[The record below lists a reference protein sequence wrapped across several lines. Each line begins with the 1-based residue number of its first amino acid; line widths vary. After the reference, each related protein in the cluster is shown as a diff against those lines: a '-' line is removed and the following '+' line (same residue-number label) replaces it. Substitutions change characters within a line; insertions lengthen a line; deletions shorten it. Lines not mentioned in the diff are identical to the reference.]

1 MNKSPLGPRLKAVAE
16 LVSSGAILADV
27 GTDHGYLPIY
37 LLECGKIERAVLSD
51 INSGPLEKAKVNVKL
66 HNLEGRVEFRL
77 TNGAKELADLGVT
90 DYAICGMGGELIAEI
105 ISAAPCL
112 KAPGVSLILQPM
124 SRPEAVRRY
133 LWESG
138 FIVTDEVYSAEDGK
152 LYLCIRAEF
161 ADEKKSFTTAEEFF
175 GEARFID
182 PDNPHQGEYIKG
194 KLRAL
199 MRAKDGKKLGGMD
212 TAFEDGLIEYAK
224 SVLDLYFP
232 TSGEKI

>member
-90 DYAICGMGGELIAEI
+90 DYAICGMGGELIAAI
-105 ISAAPCL
+105 IDRAPHL
-112 KAPGVSLILQPM
+112 KDRSVRLILQPM
-124 SRPEAVRRY
+124 SRQSTLRRY
-133 LWESG
+133 LAESG
-138 FIVTDEVYSAEDGK
+138 FRMLSERYTYAAGKYYVTILAEYSGEGRVLDFAASEIGAADEIIGDEAYLGYLKGKLASFCRERDGK
-152 LYLCIRAEF
+152 LKGGSY
-161 ADEKKSFTTAEEFF
+161 
-175 GEARFID
+175 
-182 PDNPHQGEYIKG
+182 QGELDRIIPAIENRIAEYE
-194 KLRAL
+194 
-199 MRAKDGKKLGGMD
+199 AKH
-212 TAFEDGLIEYAK
+212 
-224 SVLDLYFP
+224 
-232 TSGEKI
+232 